1 MGSNILLGCDCMI
14 KRDDYIN
21 IFYKYLNTDFIKI
34 IIGLRRCGKT
44 TFLKSIIDELKCLGI
59 NDENIIYISF
69 ENVKYKNIK
78 TSKDLD
84 KVVLDK
90 VKDIEGKVYLLF
102 DEIQLVDEWEES
114 INSYRVSF
122 DSDIYVTG
130 SNSKLFSSEL
140 STLVAGRYVYINIY
154 PFSFKEILKYHNEIN
169 KIGMDKS
176 KIYEYFMQ
184 YIQYGGMP
192 SLLSLKDE
200 DAKINALLDIYD
212 SIIISDILSR
222 HEIRGI
228 DTFKRFVYYIM
239 NSIGQ
244 TFSKKSITN
253 FLKSETKKT
262 SRETINNYTNFIVE
276 SLFCH
281 RVLRED
287 ILGKKL
293 LSTQEYY
300 LTDHGFHQALV
311 DENNKWLPRI
321 IENIVYIELLRRG
334 YSVKVGW
341 IKNKEV
347 DFIAKNKNNKIYIQV
362 AYLLASDETIER
374 EFAPLL
380 NIPDKYDAYVLS
392 MDEFNMSRNGI
403 KHMNIIDFL
412 LGDEI

>member
-1 MGSNILLGCDCMI
+1 MI

-78 TSKDLD
+78 TSEDLD

-169 KIGMDKS
+169 KIEMDKS

>member
-1 MGSNILLGCDCMI
+1 MI
-14 KRDDYIN
+14 KRED
-21 IFYKYLNTDFIKI
+21 YLNVFYNYLDTDFIKI

-44 TFLKSIIDELKCLGI
+44 TFLKSIIEELKGLGI
-59 NDENIIYISF
+59 ADENIIYISL
-69 ENVKYKNIK
+69 ENVKYRHIK
-78 TSKDLD
+78 TSKELD
-84 KVVLDK
+84 EVVLDK
-90 VKDIEGKVYLLF
+90 VKAIEGKVYLLF

-122 DSDIYVTG
+122 DCDIYVTG

-140 STLVAGRYVYINIY
+140 STLVAGRYVHINIY

-169 KIGMDKS
+169 NIKMDKT

-184 YIQYGGMP
+184 YIEYGGMP

-200 DAKINALLDIYD
+200 DGKINALLDIYD

-222 HEIRGI
+222 HEIRRI

-244 TFSKKSITN
+244 TFSKKSIAN
-253 FLKSETKKT
+253 FLKSESKRT

-293 LSTQEYY
+293 LSTDEKYY

-341 IKNKEV
+341 VKNKEV

-374 EFAPLL
+374 EFTPLL
-380 NIPDKYDAYVLS
+380 NIPDKYDAYVFS
-392 MDEFNMSRNGI
+392 MDEFNMSRDGI

>member
-1 MGSNILLGCDCMI
+1 MI
-14 KRDDYIN
+14 STNMLINRKSYLDKLIGFRD
-21 IFYKYLNTDFIKI
+21 TEPVKI
-34 IIGLRRCGKT
+34 ITGIRRCGKSSL
-44 TFLKSIIDELKCLGI
+44 LKLMVQHLHKTGVAAEQILEINFEYYAFKDMNADELYRYVKERVMPGKRMYLFL
-59 NDENIIYISF
+59 DELQRVPAWEDAVNAF
-69 ENVKYKNIK
+69 RAE
-78 TSKDLD
+78 LD
-84 KVVLDK
+84 C
-90 VKDIEGKVYLLF
+90 
-102 DEIQLVDEWEES
+102 
-114 INSYRVSF
+114 
-122 DSDIYVTG
+122 DIYVTG

-140 STLVAGRYVYINIY
+140 STLVAGRYVHINIY

-169 KIGMDKS
+169 NIKMDKT

-184 YIQYGGMP
+184 YIEYGGMP

-200 DAKINALLDIYD
+200 DGKINALLDIYD

-222 HEIRGI
+222 HEIRRI

-244 TFSKKSITN
+244 TFSKKSIAN
-253 FLKSETKKT
+253 FLKSESKRT

-287 ILGKKL
+287 IIGKKL
-293 LSTQEYY
+293 LSTDEKYY
-300 LTDHGFHQALV
+300 LTDHGFHQVLV

-341 IKNKEV
+341 VKNKEV

-374 EFAPLL
+374 EFTPLL
-380 NIPDKYDAYVLS
+380 NIPDKYDAYVFS
-392 MDEFNMSRNGI
+392 MDEFNMSRDGI

>member
-1 MGSNILLGCDCMI
+1 M
-14 KRDDYIN
+14 
-21 IFYKYLNTDFIKI
+21 
-34 IIGLRRCGKT
+34 
-44 TFLKSIIDELKCLGI
+44 
-59 NDENIIYISF
+59 
-69 ENVKYKNIK
+69 
-78 TSKDLD
+78 D

-140 STLVAGRYVYINIY
+140 STLVAERYVHINIY

-169 KIGMDKS
+169 KIEMDKS

-293 LSTQEYY
+293 LSTQEKYY

-374 EFAPLL
+374 EFSPLL

>member
-1 MGSNILLGCDCMI
+1 MI
-14 KRDDYIN
+14 KREEYLKV
-21 IFYKYLNTDFIKI
+21 FYNYLDTDFIKI

-44 TFLKSIIDELKCLGI
+44 TFLRSIIEELKSLGI
-59 NDENIIYISF
+59 NDKNIIYISF
-69 ENVKYKNIK
+69 ENVKYKYIK
-78 TSKDLD
+78 TSKELD
-84 KVVLDK
+84 EVVLDK

-102 DEIQLVDEWEES
+102 DEIQLVDNWEES

-140 STLVAGRYVYINIY
+140 STLIAGRYVHINIY
-154 PFSFKEILKYHNEIN
+154 PFSFKEFLTYHNEIN
-169 KIGMDKS
+169 NVKMGKNE
-176 KIYEYFMQ
+176 IYDYFRQ

-192 SLLSLKDE
+192 SLLSLKNE
-200 DAKINALLDIYD
+200 ESKNNVLLDIYD
-212 SIIISDILSR
+212 SIIINDILSR
-222 HEIRGI
+222 HEIRRI
-228 DTFKRFVYYIM
+228 DTFKRFVYFIM

-244 TFSKKSITN
+244 TFSKKSIAN
-253 FLKSETKKT
+253 YLKSESKKT

-276 SLFCH
+276 SLFCQ

-287 ILGKKL
+287 ILGKRL
-293 LSTQEYY
+293 LSTEEKYY
-300 LTDHGFHQALV
+300 LTDHGFHQALI
-311 DENNKWLPRI
+311 DENDNWLPRI

-334 YSVKVGW
+334 YSVKVGR

-374 EFAPLL
+374 EFSVLL
-380 NIPDKYDAYVLS
+380 DIPDKYDAYVLS
-392 MDEFNMSRNGI
+392 MDEFNMSRYGI

-412 LGDEI
+412 LNDEI